1 MAMLE
6 ELVRNAMAGD
16 KKAVARLITMVE
28 NDEEKAR
35 EIVRLVHP
43 HTGKAYVVGIT
54 GPPGAGKST
63 LLDKLIKLA
72 RDEGH
77 RVGVI
82 AVDPTSPFTG
92 GALLGDRLRMQRH
105 STDPDVFIRSM
116 ATRGSLGGLAKA
128 TNDAI
133 KVLDASG
140 YDIIFVETV
149 GVGQTEVDI
158 VRTADTVVLVLVPG
172 YGDEVQALKAGL
184 MEIADIFAINKADRE
199 GTEMLH
205 LEIQMAVEFE
215 RDRWRQLGWE
225 PPIVET
231 TAFTLRGVRPLWEAI
246 GRHVEF
252 MRSSGRLNERR
263 KLRAFEEV
271 KAIVADSVVSRV
283 EERLRSP
290 EAEELIGRVLS
301 GKIDPYSAADIV
313 MERFLMGGDGMFKK
327 IDHIGIAVRNL
338 DEAIKVWEGLGLKV
352 DEIEEV
358 PDQKVRTAI
367 IHVGESRIELL
378 EPTSEDSP
386 IAKFIAKRGEGI
398 HHMALGVDDIEA
410 TLEHLKEEG
419 YRLIDEKPRI
429 GAGGAKIAFVHPKA
443 VTGVL
448 LELCQRN

>member
-1 MAMLE
+1 MLE
-6 ELVRNAMAGD
+6 ELVHNAMAGD

-105 STDPDVFIRSM
+105 STDPGVFIRSM

-231 TAFTLRGVRPLWEAI
+231 TAFTLKGVRPLWEAI
-246 GRHVEF
+246 GKHRDF
-252 MRSSGRLNERR
+252 MLSSGRLKERR
-263 KLRAFEEV
+263 RLRAVEEV
-271 KAIVADSVVSRV
+271 KAIVVDSVVSRV
-283 EERLRSP
+283 EERLHSP
-290 EAEELIGRVLS
+290 EAEELIGGVLS

-313 MERFLMGGDGMFKK
+313 MERVFDG
-327 IDHIGIAVRNL
+327 R
-338 DEAIKVWEGLGLKV
+338 
-352 DEIEEV
+352 
-358 PDQKVRTAI
+358 
-367 IHVGESRIELL
+367 
-378 EPTSEDSP
+378 
-386 IAKFIAKRGEGI
+386 
-398 HHMALGVDDIEA
+398 
-410 TLEHLKEEG
+410 
-419 YRLIDEKPRI
+419 
-429 GAGGAKIAFVHPKA
+429 
-443 VTGVL
+443 
-448 LELCQRN
+448 